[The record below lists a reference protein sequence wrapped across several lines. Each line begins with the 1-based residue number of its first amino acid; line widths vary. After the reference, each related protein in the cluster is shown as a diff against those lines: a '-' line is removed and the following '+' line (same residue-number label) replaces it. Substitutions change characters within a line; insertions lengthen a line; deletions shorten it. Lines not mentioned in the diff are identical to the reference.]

1 MYIYSPIENI
11 NDSSIYLL
19 NPVKNRIIKNSFFI
33 KLIISNE
40 NLTFNGIYIE
50 ILLIDSKVETMFNK
64 YRCYFSLEKN
74 INIIEKCKNIEDMI
88 LKKYKCNKK
97 KIYLINNQL
106 LKGCIILSNCYTICK
121 NNFILKISGIWETET
136 EYGLSYKFISI
147 NRLL

>member
-64 YRCYFSLEKN
+64 YRCYFSL
-74 INIIEKCKNIEDMI
+74 
-88 LKKYKCNKK
+88 LKK
-97 KIYLINNQL
+97 I
-106 LKGCIILSNCYTICK
+106 
-121 NNFILKISGIWETET
+121 
-136 EYGLSYKFISI
+136 
-147 NRLL
+147 